1 MYPNNLNVSIGDEC
15 VYNYQF
21 KLLNIVSLNSSEL
34 VIFPSLLTAHV
45 LVMMLHVHKNEGY
58 DSYTDSD
65 TLHYQST
72 LSHN

>member
-1 MYPNNLNVSIGDEC
+1 MYSNNLNVSIGDEC

-45 LVMMLHVHKNEGY
+45 LVMMLHAHKNEG
-58 DSYTDSD
+58 YTDSD
-65 TLHYQST
+65 TLHYQIT